1 MTNKYDKGD
10 RVVISTS
17 TVFQDD
23 EGTAFDPD
31 VVRFRV
37 KPPGS
42 AAVTYVYGTDSEVTK
57 TATGDYTLT
66 IDVETVG
73 DWYYRIE
80 GETSGGENRGAD
92 EGRFNVVASEF

>member
-1 MTNKYDKGD
+1 MTNVYDKGD

-31 VVRFRV
+31 VVTFRV
-37 KPPGS
+37 KEPNTT
-42 AAVTYVYGTDSEVTK
+42 AVAYIYGTDSEVEK
-57 TATGDYTLT
+57 VATGSYTCT

-80 GETSGGENRGAD
+80 GATSGGENRGAD
-92 EGRFNVVASEF
+92 EGRFNVAKSEF